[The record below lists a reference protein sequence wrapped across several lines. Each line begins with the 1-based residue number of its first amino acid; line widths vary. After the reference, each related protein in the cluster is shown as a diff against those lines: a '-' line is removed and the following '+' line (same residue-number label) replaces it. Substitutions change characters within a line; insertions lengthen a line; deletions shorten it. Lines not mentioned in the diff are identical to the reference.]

1 MYDNYNNNDNGSGN
15 GTPNPGQEDRIY
27 TDPGQINISREAQQ
41 TGNDS
46 HTGQVNFTMQ
56 GESYTEPN
64 RERPNPQKEQSNPQ
78 RDIYP
83 NQSRYANSGGQMNY
97 SSYNLNKPENNRTN
111 SGYSYYEGK
120 PKKEKRKNPVLKK
133 AVLIAGGALLFGVI
147 AGTTMVGIN
156 IAANAILPDNH
167 NISQVTLPETG
178 SSSSGDTKTVTTST
192 ASQTVVSDVSQVVE
206 AAMPSV
212 VSITNV
218 YSQTV
223 QDWFGQQRTYENE
236 GSGSGIIVGKSDTE
250 LLIATN
256 NHVIENATNLSVG
269 FIDGENVTA
278 QVKGTDSDVDLAVIA
293 VSLSDIKSETLSKIA
308 VAVLGD
314 SDSLQ
319 VGEPAI
325 AIGNSLGYGQSVTT
339 GVISALNREVTVENV
354 TNELIQTDAA
364 INPGNSGGA
373 LLNIQ
378 GQVIGINAVKFASSE
393 VEGMGYAIPISSAK
407 PIIDELMNRT
417 TRYKVAD
424 NESSYLGIAGVDVTS
439 DVSGTFHMPEGVY
452 VGQVV
457 EGGAAE
463 AAGIRQGDI
472 ITKFDGSTISTMAE
486 LADILQY
493 YPAGTNVELTVKYAD
508 NGEYVEKTVNVTLG
522 KKTETPKE

>member
-1 MYDNYNNNDNGSGN
+1 MYEDYNNSYNSKDGSA
-15 GTPNPGQEDRIY
+15 PEPGKEDKVLS
-27 TDPGQINISREAQQ
+27 DLGQINKSSENQEPQ
-41 TGNDS
+41 EEYSS
-46 HTGQVNFTMQ
+46 HAGQVNFTMQ
-56 GESYTEPN
+56 GSSYTS
-64 RERPNPQKEQSNPQ
+64 PNPQQSQ
-78 RDIYP
+78 SSAQKDIYP
-83 NQSRYANSGGQMNY
+83 NQSRYTGSGTQSSY
-97 SSYNLNKPENNRTN
+97 SSYNLNSTGNAAGGT
-111 SGYSYYEGK
+111 GYSYYAEK
-120 PKKEKRKNPVLKK
+120 PGKEKKKNPILKK
-133 AVLIAGGALLFGVI
+133 AMLIVAGGLLFGGV
-147 AGTTMVGIN
+147 AGGTMAGIN
-156 IAANAILPDNH
+156 FASNTLFPATHTAASKENTAGA
-167 NISQVTLPETG
+167 G
-178 SSSSGDTKTVTTST
+178 SSNSGDTKTVTTTSV
-192 ASQTVVSDVSQVVE
+192 SQAVVSDVSQVVE

-218 YSQTV
+218 FSQTV

-256 NHVIENATNLSVG
+256 NHVIENATNLSVS

-278 QVKGTDSDVDLAVIA
+278 RVKGTDSDKDLAVIA
-293 VSLSDIKSETLSKIA
+293 VQLSDIKSDTLSKIA

-393 VEGMGYAIPISSAK
+393 VEGMGYAIPISAAK

-417 TRYKVAD
+417 TRYKVAE
-424 NESSYLGIAGVDVTS
+424 NESSYLGIAGVDVTK
-439 DVSGTFHMPEGVY
+439 DVSATFNMPEGVY

-472 ITKFDGSTISTMAE
+472 ITKFDGSTVSTMDE

-493 YPAGTNVELTVKYAD
+493 YPAGTAVDVTVKYAD
-508 NGEYVEKTVNVTLG
+508 NGEYVEKVISVTLG
-522 KKTETPKE
+522 KKTEVSRE